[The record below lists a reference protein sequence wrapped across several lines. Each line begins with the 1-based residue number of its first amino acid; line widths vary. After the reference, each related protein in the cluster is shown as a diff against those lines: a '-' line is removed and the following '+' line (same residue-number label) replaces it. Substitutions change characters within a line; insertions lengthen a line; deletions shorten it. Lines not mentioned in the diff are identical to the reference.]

1 MADEEAGSLDYIRQ
15 HKVHHL
21 FERLADVLLKEK
33 PKRPLRFLIPVL
45 QSMADLDEP
54 EESNIAAAEEAL
66 KKYDPTQEDRSVEPS
81 AGPGS
86 VKKLKITL
94 VVFGLDNA
102 GKSTFISALSG
113 KLDTETKPTV
123 GFSPTRLAG
132 DEFDVLV
139 YDLGGGSRF
148 RGIWPQYYA
157 DVHGI
162 IYMVDS
168 ADPDRFEE
176 SRDCLH
182 QMMADERSSG
192 KPLLLL
198 ANKQDTPGAAS
209 LEQLTSSFKVD
220 TLGSPYKAWP
230 CCAVNPESPHHV
242 AVQESVEWLL
252 LTIKSHYEDLA
263 QRIKKQLQIDKERRK
278 KEFEEQKKR
287 VAERKEREAEEKAQ
301 QG

>member
-1 MADEEAGSLDYIRQ
+1 MTDDERSLDYIRE

-21 FERLADVLLKEK
+21 FETLADVLLKEK
-33 PKRPLRFLIPVL
+33 PSRPLRFLIPVL
-45 QSMADLDEP
+45 QSMADSQEP
-54 EESNIAAAEEAL
+54 EESNTAPEESN
-66 KKYDPTQEDRSVEPS
+66 KPKYDPTQEDRSVQPS
-81 AGPGS
+81 DGPAA
-86 VKKLKITL
+86 KKLKITL

-113 KLDTETKPTV
+113 KLDKETKPTV

-132 DEFDVLV
+132 DEFDVCL

-148 RGIWPQYYA
+148 RGIWPSYYA

-168 ADPDRFEE
+168 ADPERFEE
-176 SRDCLH
+176 SSDCLRKI
-182 QMMADERSSG
+182 MADERCSS
-192 KPLLLL
+192 KPLLVVG
-198 ANKQDTPGAAS
+198 NKQDTPGAAS

-220 TLGSPYKAWP
+220 TLGSKWKAYP

-252 LTIKSHYEDLA
+252 LTIKTQYEELA

-287 VAERKEREAEEKAQ
+287 VAERKEQEKLR